1 MLESVRTCPTK
12 KHLKKR
18 VLNSVHGTHTHTQTQ
33 WETWRPGIQCSYLY
47 YFSTRDSNFC
57 FVQKD
62 AEPHVPQVTWTERL
76 HVFRDI
82 SVASHLQKDPSL
94 RTICTRT
101 SLLSTRYQLTNH
113 ERTVELCHLSFES
126 EDNTHSKL
134 SKERMY
140 NMN

>member
-1 MLESVRTCPTK
+1 MG
-12 KHLKKR
+12 H
-18 VLNSVHGTHTHTQTQ
+18 THTHTHTLKRSGKRGGR
-33 WETWRPGIQCSYLY
+33 ESNAHITYLY